1 MDENGRRARMMVE
14 RVAETGIDEVMLER
28 LVRGFYG
35 RVRVHAVLGPI
46 FNARIRDWEH
56 HMQRLTAFWSA
67 VALASGAYS
76 GSPMQKHLD
85 LPIDGR
91 HFDLWLDLFQE
102 TAEEVCP
109 PQAAA
114 FLIGRARRIAESL
127 ELAIAVENKVMLGK
141 DKRLKRPDADVF
153 LPEAA
158 V

>member
-1 MDENGRRARMMVE
+1 
-14 RVAETGIDEVMLER
+14 
-28 LVRGFYG
+28 
-35 RVRVHAVLGPI
+35 
-46 FNARIRDWEH
+46 
-56 HMQRLTAFWSA
+56 MQRLTAFWSS

-91 HFDLWLDLFQE
+91 HFDLWLDLFQK
-102 TAEEVCP
+102 TAEEICP
-109 PQAAA
+109 TEAAE

-127 ELAIAVENKVMLGK
+127 ELAIAVQNKVMLGK
-141 DKRLKRPDADVF
+141 DERLRRPDADVF